1 MYFVARRFGVFA
13 AVFYLSSSLLVVG
26 DPDFEYRS
34 GVVTKDPSK
43 QNAVPYFTIG
53 HDNSHFVIQ

>member
-1 MYFVARRFGVFA
+1 MYFIARRFGVFA
-13 AVFYLSSSLLVVG
+13 SPSLLVVG
-26 DPDFEYRS
+26 DPEFEYRS

-53 HDNSHFVIQ
+53 HDYLPFVIQ

>member
-1 MYFVARRFGVFA
+1 MYFIVRRFGVFA
-13 AVFYLSSSLLVVG
+13 PVFYLSSPFLIVG
-26 DPDFEYRS
+26 DPEFEYRS

-53 HDNSHFVIQ
+53 HDCSQFVIQ